1 MALAPDHP
9 QMAVLIERVVQQGRA
24 EQARLW
30 NSQDY
35 AELSSALADL
45 AIVQKNAGSGGTITV
60 RSTRDGPSVQP
71 LLSGEASASREA
83 TITLDGRL
91 EPDGDVMGLPMTVDA
106 SSGPV
111 FYVLTVDEVPLRPPT
126 TPDAKGIVVE
136 RWFER
141 FDDGQPVTEVREGDL
156 VRGRLR
162 VTVPA
167 DREFVA
173 VEDLLPAGLEVVDL
187 SLRTSSLG
195 PFESEESRSAAES
208 GSRANTTTTS
218 L

>member
-1 MALAPDHP
+1 M
-9 QMAVLIERVVQQGRA
+9 VLPV
-24 EQARLW
+24 
-30 NSQDY
+30 
-35 AELSSALADL
+35 
-45 AIVQKNAGSGGTITV
+45 TV
-60 RSTRDGPSVQP
+60 
-71 LLSGEASASREA
+71 EAS
-83 TITLDGRL
+83 G
-91 EPDGDVMGLPMTVDA
+91 
-106 SSGPV
+106 GPV
-111 FYVLTVDEVPLRPPT
+111 FYVLTVDEVPLRAPT
-126 TPDAKGIVVE
+126 TPDAKGIIVE

-141 FDDGQPVTEVREGDL
+141 FDDGQPVTEVKEGDL

-195 PFESEESRSAAES
+195 PFESEGSRSAAQF

-218 L
+218 LPWLYGRWVNGWWSPWEHHEIRDDRVVYFARVLWKGSYTASYVARATTAGTFVRPPAHAEEMYNPSLGGRSEGGTFRVTPRQ